1 MHDYYRAANGEAER
15 EINSRTDEYIL
26 GVDEEE
32 YTAYLFEKWS
42 LMPIERDEDREILI
56 ERVNEWKDVRDPDWG
71 MIRRETVQLRITYPI
86 VHHDKIDQ
94 VLEVLPTRQR
104 SVLPRFEYDR
114 RQSVLIL
121 LTDMEPS
128 AVEREVE
135 GMEWWLQARNDNI
148 RGFNPRLRD
157 QIAQAIRARRQT
169 IEQRVRQFD
178 DLLQKVSIP
187 LKAKPA
193 AQWPVVDLSIRREIK
208 PILRPP
214 QAKRPEELVLEK
226 DKVLAVIEIIDRTGR
241 QFENAPSSYTKLKE
255 EDLRSIILS
264 HLNTIFEGSATGE
277 TFSKKGKTDIYLV
290 VQKGGILVAE
300 CKYWMGPAKY
310 AETIDQLFR
319 YLTWRH
325 NYGIVVTFSRN
336 VGFTNVLDQAEQAT
350 RNHPTFRGVFRKVG
364 DSHFESV
371 QSFPDDDR
379 KTVEIHHLLYN
390 LYAG

>member
-1 MHDYYRAANGEAER
+1 MHDYYRSAEEQANR
-15 EINSRTDEYIL
+15 EVNSQTDEYIL

-32 YTAYLFEKWS
+32 YTTYLYEKYS
-42 LMPIERDEDREILI
+42 LLSVERDQGREILS
-56 ERVNEWKDVRDPDWG
+56 EPVNEWQDVRDPIWG
-71 MIRRETVQLRITYPI
+71 TVRREIVQLRITYPI
-86 VHHDKIDQ
+86 VHHEKIDQ
-94 VLEVLPTRQR
+94 VLKVLPTTQR
-104 SVLPRFEYDR
+104 SHRPTFEYDR
-114 RQSVLIL
+114 RQSALIL

-128 AVEREVE
+128 AVEQEIE
-135 GMEWWLQARNDNI
+135 QMEWWLNARNNNI
-148 RGFNPRLRD
+148 QGFNPQLRD
-157 QIAQAIRARRQT
+157 QIAQAVRARKRT
-169 IEQRVRQFD
+169 VEQRVRQFD

-187 LKAKPA
+187 LKAKPSA
-193 AQWPVVDLSIRREIK
+193 YSSVIDLSIRREIK

-214 QAKRPEELVLEK
+214 QARRPEELVLEK

-241 QFENAPSSYTKLKE
+241 QFENAPSSYAKLEE
-255 EDLRSIILS
+255 EDLRFIILN

-300 CKYWMGPAKY
+300 CKYWRGPAKY

-336 VGFTNVLDQAEQAT
+336 VGFTNVLDQVEQAT
-350 RNHPTFRGVFRKVG
+350 RNHPTFKGTFHRVG
-364 DSHFESV
+364 DSHFESIH
-371 QSFPDDDR
+371 SFPDDDR